1 MGVLGLRL
9 TWPMASKPQQW
20 AMPPKSPS
28 EARRAQVWK
37 WPADT
42 VDPAGSL
49 WKPAGGASKLVTV
62 GCGSSSKARSPSS
75 PWHTATSARAR
86 AARRVAAITIGPA
99 LVVCVQG
106 QKCLSGPRS
115 DEVWPPNP
123 HKMDFF
129 AAAKDAMNAASEQAS
144 QRVAQAQAGKRLL
157 DDGGPEMEQKIATKA
172 HCRRTTNAD
181 TMAVAT
187 ISDIAA
193 QYEEAMQEL
202 TRALATSAC
211 TPEERYDFQQLLGL
225 YETRLG
231 DYRQAAQVLS
241 AMPPPAPFVSGEEDD
256 AIKILWARGKART
269 AQERAQAVSQQAMD
283 AAQRS

>member
-1 MGVLGLRL
+1 
-9 TWPMASKPQQW
+9 
-20 AMPPKSPS
+20 
-28 EARRAQVWK
+28 
-37 WPADT
+37 
-42 VDPAGSL
+42 
-49 WKPAGGASKLVTV
+49 
-62 GCGSSSKARSPSS
+62 
-75 PWHTATSARAR
+75 
-86 AARRVAAITIGPA
+86 
-99 LVVCVQG
+99 
-106 QKCLSGPRS
+106 
-115 DEVWPPNP
+115 
-123 HKMDFF
+123 MDFF

-187 ISDIAA
+187 INDIAA
-193 QYEEAMQEL
+193 Q
-202 TRALATSAC
+202 
-211 TPEERYDFQQLLGL
+211 ERYDFQQLLGL

-241 AMPPPAPFVSGEEDD
+241 AMPPPAPFISGEEDD

-269 AQERAQAVSQQAMD
+269 AQERAQAVSQQAVD